1 MISGASQMDGAILVV
16 AATDGQMPQTREHL
30 LLAKQTGV
38 KHIVVFI
45 NKADIVDQELLE
57 LAEIE
62 IRELLCEFGFDGE
75 NAPFIYG
82 SALLALNGDTSEY
95 GEPAIDKLLHYLDTY
110 IPVPQRDY
118 TSPFVLPIDNAF
130 TVPNRGT
137 VIVGTLTRGILTKKM
152 DAELLGFGKKIRTIV
167 SDIHVFNE
175 SVASAKAGENVG
187 VLVRGIKKSEV
198 QRGMVLCAYKTQKIS
213 NQYDAS
219 VYMLQSNEGGRT
231 KPIVSRYTQPLYS
244 QTWNV
249 PCRIDLRKLFGQIDF
264 LK

>member
-16 AATDGQMPQTREHL
+16 AATDGLMPQTREHL

-45 NKADIVDQELLE
+45 NKADIVDHDLLE

-62 IRELLCEFGFDGE
+62 VRELLCEFGFDGD
-75 NAPFIYG
+75 NTPFIYG
-82 SALLALNGDTSEY
+82 SALLALNGDKSEY

-110 IPVPQRDY
+110 IPIPERDY
-118 TSPFVLPIDNAF
+118 NSPFVLPIDNVF

-137 VIVGTLTRGILTKKM
+137 VIVGTLARGVLKKKM
-152 DAELLGFGKKIRTIV
+152 EAELLGFGQKMRTTV
-167 SDIHVFNE
+167 TDIHIFNE

-187 VLVRGIKKSEV
+187 VLVRGIKKTEIM
-198 QRGMVLCAYKTQKIS
+198 RGMILCAHKTQKLT

-219 VYMLQSNEGGRT
+219 VYMLEANEGGRR
-231 KPIVSRYTQPLYS
+231 KPIVSKYAQPIYS

-249 PCRIDLRKLFGQIDF
+249 LCRVDLRKLFS
-264 LK
+264 